1 MGCKNSFLR
10 PIFTKGRVLRLRRI
24 LALTVAL
31 LILLTGCLPHTEEP
45 NTTNENAQN
54 ELELHFIDV
63 GQGDCILL
71 KSGEQCI
78 LIDAGPAA
86 ASPRLCEYLKSV
98 GVTRLTAFVG
108 THPHEDHLGGA
119 AAVLYTF
126 GADNVYMTDEPSTG
140 YFYERLLD
148 ALSEKGIT
156 PIIPQT
162 DAVYTLGELKFEF
175 LSPKKDF
182 EDTNNN
188 SLVVLFTFKN
198 ARMLFMGDAEKEVE
212 NELVSQGENVRA
224 DLLKVGH
231 HGSRN
236 ASTER
241 FLREVSPTCAVI
253 QCEKGNSYGHPHKEA
268 LTRLKNCGA
277 NILRCDNSG
286 TIVIKCDGDVFSDGY
301 STVYSV
307 DEKAKAEAFYI
318 ANKKSGKYHLSSCKN
333 LPSEQNAISYDT
345 KAAAE
350 AAGYLPCKNCNP

>member
-1 MGCKNSFLR
+1 MD
-10 PIFTKGRVLRLRRI
+10 LRRI

-31 LILLTGCLPHTEEP
+31 LILLTGCLPQAEKPTRTDAEAPE
-45 NTTNENAQN
+45 

-71 KSGEQCI
+71 KTGGQSI

-86 ASPRLCEYLKSV
+86 ASPKLCEYLKSV
-98 GVTRLTAFVG
+98 GTERLTAFVG

-156 PIIPQT
+156 PNVPQT
-162 DAVYTLGELKFEF
+162 GAVYTLGELKFEF
-175 LSPKKDF
+175 LSPKRDF

-188 SLVVLFTFKN
+188 SLVILVTFKN

-212 NELVSQGENVRA
+212 NELLYEGANIRA

-236 ASTER
+236 ASTAR
-241 FLREVSPTCAVI
+241 FLSRVSPACAVI
-253 QCEKGNSYGHPHKEA
+253 QCEKGNSYGHPHKET

-286 TIVIKCDGDVFSDGY
+286 TIVIKCDGNVFSDGY

-307 DEKAKAEAFYI
+307 DEKAKAAAFYI
-318 ANKKSGKYHLSSCKN
+318 ANKKSGRYHLSSCKN
-333 LPSEQNAISYDT
+333 LPSEQNSVRFDT
-345 KAAAE
+345 KVAAE
-350 AAGYLPCKNCNP
+350 TAGYLPCKNCNP